1 MSIRVKQLSTYKHGM
16 KSVVSLDSFRS
27 EFERRLEKARKH
39 HAKLAGARI
48 AKAYRMEFGF
58 SAVDIYLLANMAEKH
73 QVSQQYLPVAV
84 AQAKKLLNA

>member
-1 MSIRVKQLSTYKHGM
+1 MSIQVKQLSSYKHGM
-16 KSVVSLDSFRS
+16 KHIVSIDSFRA
-27 EFERRLEKARKH
+27 EFERRLTKARTV

-58 SAVDIYLLANMAEKH
+58 AAVDIMLLADMAERY
-73 QVSQQYLPVAV
+73 QVSQEYIPVAV